1 MNNKKKESVE
11 LKDMETK
18 YSICYE
24 RKGCSKVF
32 TNPTEFSELSGA
44 FDMMQ
49 KIQNKPECHVIGFI
63 KTYEKQEF
71 IPISDI
77 KYVANIRLG
86 SKGGVNRCIIFTTDD
101 KVVNLQNYISNPM
114 RIKDLGEIIHVQN
127 LYSAVKIET
136 KDITNITIGMIE
148 EW

>member
-1 MNNKKKESVE
+1 MNNKNEERVE
-11 LKDMETK
+11 FKDMEIK

-44 FDMMQ
+44 FDMLQ
-49 KIQNKPECHVIGFI
+49 KIRNNPECNVIGFI

-71 IPISDI
+71 IPIGDI

-86 SKGGVNRCIIFTTDD
+86 GKGGVGRCIIFTTDD

-114 RIKDLGEIIHVQN
+114 GIKDLGEIIHVQN
-127 LYSAVKIET
+127 LYSSIEIET
-136 KDITNITIGMIE
+136 KDITNITIGMVE

>member
-1 MNNKKKESVE
+1 MNNKKGCK
-11 LKDMETK
+11 LMDMEIK

-32 TNPTEFSELSGA
+32 TNPTEFSKLSGA
-44 FDMMQ
+44 FDMLQ
-49 KIQNKPECHVIGFI
+49 KIQNNPERNVIGFI

-71 IPISDI
+71 IPIGDI

-101 KVVNLQNYISNPM
+101 KVVNLKDYISNPM
-114 RIKDLGEIIHVQN
+114 GIKDLGEIIHVQN
-127 LYSAVKIET
+127 LYSAVRIET
-136 KDITNITIGMIE
+136 KDITNITIGMVE